1 MSKNS
6 LIKPLGVVLQQAGLV
21 SEQQVKVALQDQAHW
36 SELRLGEIMALR
48 GWLKPET
55 ADFFAEQWPT
65 LVSQKPKQP
74 LGQYLKEAAL
84 LDEEQISAILSAQ
97 KKTRIRFGTLATLK
111 GWIKLTT
118 INFFVESLAPE
129 SKSNLGQNQVS
140 DNLDTSLEP
149 GHLQEIRAQILEN
162 RLGARKKSKT
172 VMSAHIEPALGIEP
186 FKKKKTIPNSANIIL
201 RRILVFLAIA
211 GVFIVSLNIFLK
223 RLEVKIFQQGNELFN
238 QGKYQKAI
246 AKYDELLNIDRN
258 YYQAWT
264 NRGYS
269 LAGLG
274 EYNQM
279 LESCSL
285 ATVIESKAIYAWNC
299 QGEALYKLKQ
309 YDEAL
314 AAFDKAI
321 AVKSTD
327 SVFWINKGESLLALK
342 RNQEALEAI
351 DQAVELL
358 EQIKQVYGSEK
369 IKEELSVALS
379 YKGIALREK
388 QQYEE
393 ALSAYDQAL
402 EYASDHFPAQIGRGI
417 ALKGLRRYDQ
427 ASAFF
432 DKILNNRELTDSQK
446 AETWFYKGLTLCE
459 SLSTQQAIAAFEEAL
474 KLKPD
479 YEAAEKAMS
488 NCRK

>member
-6 LIKPLGVVLQQAGLV
+6 LIKPLGAVLQQAGLV
-21 SEQQVKVALQDQAHW
+21 SGGQVKVALQDQAH
-36 SELRLGEIMALR
+36 SPELRLGEIMVLR

-65 LVSQKPKQP
+65 LVSQKRKQP

-97 KKTRIRFGTLATLK
+97 RKTRIRFGTLAALK
-111 GWIKLTT
+111 GWIKQTT

-129 SKSNLGQNQVS
+129 PKSNLGQNQ
-140 DNLDTSLEP
+140 
-149 GHLQEIRAQILEN
+149 G
-162 RLGARKKSKT
+162 RKK
-172 VMSAHIEPALGIEP
+172 A
-186 FKKKKTIPNSANIIL
+186 IPNPGEIIL
-201 RRILVFLAIA
+201 GRILVFLVIA
-211 GVFIVSLNIFLK
+211 GALILSLNIFVK
-223 RLEVKIFQQGNELFN
+223 SLEVKIFQQGNELFN
-238 QGKYQKAI
+238 QGEYQKAI
-246 AKYDELLNIDRN
+246 AKYNELLKIDRN

-264 NRGYS
+264 NRGYA

-274 EYNQM
+274 EYNKM

-285 ATVIESKAIYAWNC
+285 ATLIEPKAIYAWNC

-309 YDEAL
+309 YDKAL
-314 AAFDKAI
+314 TAFDKAI
-321 AVKSTD
+321 AVNSTD
-327 SVFWINKGESLLALK
+327 PVFWINKGESLLALK
-342 RNQEALEAI
+342 RTQEALEAI
-351 DQAVELL
+351 DEAVEFL
-358 EQIKQVYGSEK
+358 EQIKQVDGSEK
-369 IKEELSVALS
+369 IREELSVALS

-393 ALSAYDQAL
+393 ALSAYDRAL
-402 EYASDHFPAQIGRGI
+402 ESTPDHFPAEIGRGI
-417 ALKGLRRYDQ
+417 ALKGLRRYGE

-432 DKILNNRELTDSQK
+432 DKILNNSELTDSQK
-446 AETWFYKGLTLCE
+446 AETCFYKGLTLCE
-459 SLSTQQAIAAFEEAL
+459 SLSVQQAIAAFEEAL

>member
-1 MSKNS
+1 MFKNS
-6 LIKPLGVVLQQAGLV
+6 PIKPLGVVLQQAGLV
-21 SEQQVKVALQDQAHW
+21 SEYQVKVALQDQAHW
-36 SELRLGEIMALR
+36 SELRIGEIMALR

-65 LVSQKPKQP
+65 LVSQKRKQP

-97 KKTRIRFGTLATLK
+97 RKTRIRFGTLAALK
-111 GWIKLTT
+111 GWIKQTT

-129 SKSNLGQNQVS
+129 
-140 DNLDTSLEP
+140 P
-149 GHLQEIRAQILEN
+149 
-162 RLGARKKSKT
+162 
-172 VMSAHIEPALGIEP
+172 
-186 FKKKKTIPNSANIIL
+186 KKKAIPNPGNIIL
-201 RRILVFLAIA
+201 RRILVFLVIA
-211 GVFIVSLNIFLK
+211 GVLILSLNIFLK
-223 RLEVKIFQQGNELFN
+223 SLEVKIFQQGNELFN
-238 QGKYQKAI
+238 QGEYQKAI
-246 AKYDELLNIDRN
+246 AKYNELLNIDRN

-285 ATVIESKAIYAWNC
+285 ATLIEPKAIYAWNC

-314 AAFDKAI
+314 AGFDKAI
-321 AVKSTD
+321 AVNSTD
-327 SVFWINKGESLLALK
+327 PVFWINKGESLLALK

-358 EQIKQVYGSEK
+358 EQIKQVDGSEK
-369 IKEELSVALS
+369 IREELSVALS

-393 ALSAYDQAL
+393 ALSVYDQAL
-402 EYASDHFPAQIGRGI
+402 EYAPEHFPAEIGRGI
-417 ALKGLRRYDQ
+417 ALKGLRRYDR
-427 ASAFF
+427 ARAFF